1 MKEIVLKDWLL
12 DATRAVFNLEWWN
25 QNQTNN
31 LQIRLLSQSQASVKT
46 KPEEFF
52 YYFARLI
59 ENRNNS
65 YL

>member
-31 LQIRLLSQSQASVKT
+31 LQIRLLSKSQASVKT
-46 KPEEFF
+46 KPKEFF
-52 YYFARLI
+52 YYFPRLI